1 MFFIV
6 DVKVKASKSHDSDS
20 RSNTASGFPI
30 ALELEIGIDERLFFS
45 LKLMRD
51 RQMTDNVPV
60 YVSRSNRI
68 ERYSLEYTKVGYNK
82 NSLRPCLH

>member
-1 MFFIV
+1 MFFLLV
-6 DVKVKASKSHDSDS
+6 DVKVTSSKDNHDHI
-20 RSNTASGFPI
+20 ASGFPI
-30 ALELEIGIDERLFFS
+30 ALELAIGIDERKLFS